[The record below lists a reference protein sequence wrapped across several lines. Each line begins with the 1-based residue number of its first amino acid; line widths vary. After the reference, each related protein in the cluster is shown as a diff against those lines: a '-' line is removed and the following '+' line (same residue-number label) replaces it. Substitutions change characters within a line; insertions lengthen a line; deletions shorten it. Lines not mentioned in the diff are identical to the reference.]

1 MALGAIRETIA
12 QALEFA
18 NAMEHLTREQVSA
31 FVDGARD
38 ILIADMAMDSLAR
51 MELMIALETEHGVVI
66 TPDELPRFASLEA
79 IAQHIAD
86 CKHSGQVLDAQ
97 QGPAH
102 NAQATVADTE
112 VMADCVRLYRR
123 AFRSCRTVNQLN
135 KLHIDMDNR
144 LAPDEV
150 LELSRHHAA
159 GTLLGHNAPSEFIAN
174 TTAWLDSVT
183 GWMSAS
189 NKPAPERFERRWL
202 APAVLQ
208 FTGRH
213 SPAGRTLLICF
224 TTRGRRLMIPH
235 AVLLQHLDAGA
246 HDVIIVADTRRK
258 SFNTGVPLLGDTLAP
273 VLQWLNNNIDLSAY
287 AEVRTLGTSGGGYAA
302 VLAARRLPVALGVSV
317 GGRFRPGERLT
328 RLLMVAA
335 AWFASWGNRR
345 ARIIL
350 AFGDDKT
357 RDRKFANWIA
367 RATGGERL
375 AARIPDDE
383 VGHLVM
389 PAVLEHGALAEFLDQ
404 TLLAPVRCPAD
415 ARRSRTVRFPGP
427 AGDGGLS
434 D

>member
-18 NAMEHLTREQVSA
+18 NAMEHLSREQVSA
-31 FVDGARD
+31 FVGGVRD
-38 ILIADMAMDSLAR
+38 ICIADMAMDSLAR

-86 CKHSGQVLDAQ
+86 CKLRGRVLGTQ
-97 QGPAH
+97 QDSTLNGH
-102 NAQATVADTE
+102 ENAADTE
-112 VMADCVRLYRR
+112 VVADCVRLYRR

-159 GTLLGHNAPSEFIAN
+159 GTLLGHNAPGEFIAN
-174 TTAWLDSVT
+174 TATWLNSVT
-183 GWMSAS
+183 DWMSAS

-208 FTGRH
+208 FTGRP
-213 SPAGRTLLICF
+213 SPSGRTLLICF

-235 AVLLQHLDAGA
+235 AVLLQHLDAST
-246 HDVIIVADTRRK
+246 HDVVIVADTRRK
-258 SFNTGVPLLGDTLAP
+258 SFNTGVPLLGDSLSP
-273 VLQWLNNNIDLSAY
+273 VLRWLDANIDHSAY
-287 AEVRTLGTSGGGYAA
+287 SEVRTLGTSGGGYAA
-302 VLAARRLPVALGVSV
+302 VLAARRLPVTLGVSV
-317 GGRFRPGERLT
+317 GGRFRPGERLS
-328 RLLMVAA
+328 RLFMVAA

-350 AFGDDKT
+350 AFGDDKS

-375 AARIPDDE
+375 AARIPNGE
-383 VGHLVM
+383 VGHLVL
-389 PAVLEHGALAEFLDQ
+389 PAVLEHGALTEFLDQ
-404 TLLAPVRCPAD
+404 TLLAPAQRPVND
-415 ARRSRTVRFPGP
+415 GRSRTVRFPGS
-427 AGDGGLS
+427 AGDGALS